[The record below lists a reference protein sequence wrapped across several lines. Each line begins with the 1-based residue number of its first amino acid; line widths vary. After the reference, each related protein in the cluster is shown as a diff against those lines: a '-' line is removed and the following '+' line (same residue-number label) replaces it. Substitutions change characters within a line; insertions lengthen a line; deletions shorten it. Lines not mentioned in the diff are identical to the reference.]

1 MSEPSV
7 TVELFDAAE
16 MDVQIR
22 KMAHQV
28 LGDFPDEERIKLV
41 GIRRRGVSVADRLAA
56 HLSRIT
62 GRAFDQGEITLKR
75 YSDTLEVLHP
85 VPVLTEAKIPF
96 DVTGQW
102 VILVDDVF
110 YTGLTQWAAIQ
121 VILNHGSPE
130 AVRVAVLASRLKGVI
145 PIHAHYVGS
154 WLTVAETDVIEVR
167 VREYD
172 GEERIILTGRER
184 RDTPSAS

>member
-75 YSDTLEVLHP
+75 YSALVTAAGIRRGASATQRPRRGKTTLHP
-85 VPVLTEAKIPF
+85 ATTA
-96 DVTGQW
+96 GQR
-102 VILVDDVF
+102 
-110 YTGLTQWAAIQ
+110 AA
-121 VILNHGSPE
+121 GP
-130 AVRVAVLASRLKGVI
+130 SR
-145 PIHAHYVGS
+145 S
-154 WLTVAETDVIEVR
+154 WPTNS
-167 VREYD
+167 
-172 GEERIILTGRER
+172 
-184 RDTPSAS
+184 SASG

>member
-1 MSEPSV
+1 MSGPSV

-16 MDVQIR
+16 MDAQIR

-62 GRAFDQGEITLKR
+62 GRRFDQGEI
-75 YSDTLEVLHP
+75 
-85 VPVLTEAKIPF
+85 
-96 DVTGQW
+96 
-102 VILVDDVF
+102 
-110 YTGLTQWAAIQ
+110 TGLTQWAAIQ

-154 WLTVAETDVIEVR
+154 YLSVAETDVIEVR

-172 GEERIILTGRER
+172 GEERIILTGRAR
-184 RDTPSAS
+184 RDTAAAS

>member
-102 VILVDDVF
+102 W
-110 YTGLTQWAAIQ
+110 TT
-121 VILNHGSPE
+121 SSTP
-130 AVRVAVLASRLKGVI
+130 ASRSGRQ
-145 PIHAHYVGS
+145 S
-154 WLTVAETDVIEVR
+154 RSSSTTVR
-167 VREYD
+167 PR
-172 GEERIILTGRER
+172 
-184 RDTPSAS
+184 P